1 MSWSKMYIVQK
12 EIINEFKGV
21 FCNAT
26 VKKPVFNKKK
36 RQDLKHKIHIKNNNY
51 FFK

>member
-26 VKKPVFNKKK
+26 VKKPVFNKKET
-36 RQDLKHKIHIKNNNY
+36 RLKTQNTHKE
-51 FFK
+51 